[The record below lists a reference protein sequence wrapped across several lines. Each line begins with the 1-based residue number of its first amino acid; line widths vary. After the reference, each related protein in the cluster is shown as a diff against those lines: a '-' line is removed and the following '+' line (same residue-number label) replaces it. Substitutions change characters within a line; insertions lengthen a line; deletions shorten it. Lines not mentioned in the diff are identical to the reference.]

1 MRQLRQ
7 DKILRDVLGLGQGER
22 GLARLGL
29 VSLETVLAQLIEEP
43 VGMARDY
50 PPTYDFG
57 EPRQIKTGMFP
68 AHSR

>member
-43 VGMARDY
+43 GNAWKRRLEISIYQRNQKVY
-50 PPTYDFG
+50 S
-57 EPRQIKTGMFP
+57 E
-68 AHSR
+68 

>member
-29 VSLETVLAQLIEEP
+29 VSLETVLAQLIEELP
-43 VGMARDY
+43 QALSVSLSVRGRV
-50 PPTYDFG
+50 P
-57 EPRQIKTGMFP
+57 I
-68 AHSR
+68 